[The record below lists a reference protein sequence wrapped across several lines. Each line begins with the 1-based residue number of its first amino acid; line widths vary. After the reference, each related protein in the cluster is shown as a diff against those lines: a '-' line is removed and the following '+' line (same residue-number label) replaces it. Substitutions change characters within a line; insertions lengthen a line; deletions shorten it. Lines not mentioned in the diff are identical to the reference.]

1 MKSLRRSLNNEK
13 NSGSPQPSPPLPISY
28 SGNSHALG
36 RPAEKV
42 APPQKVIK
50 ALTSH
55 QSTNPQELSYS
66 KGDFWYV
73 TGERDVWFEALNPL
87 TGSRG
92 LVPKIDFE
100 EFVKGGR
107 HPGGER
113 SVDHGRPNTPSHS
126 SVSQKDVRKAGPIFS
141 PPASADE
148 ARTQKNPVYAIV
160 QYDFR
165 AERPD
170 ELEAKKGEP
179 IVIMAQSNHEWFV
192 AKPIGRLGGPG
203 LIPVAFVEV
212 RDPKTGQ
219 LIEIEPNS
227 IPMVEEWKKKTA
239 EYKAAAIPL
248 GKLDI
253 APGQGVT
260 NSPYA
265 PAQTTRTSD
274 SYSSMSRTGSVSTT
288 LINPP
293 SGASSSSTTP
303 APTERSSKQP
313 PYVPVKNEMLPLGDL
328 MSMSVPSFHQENGV
342 YWFRLQVTFVPDDLT
357 ASAYTFGLY
366 RSYEDFYDF
375 QIALLDTFP
384 VEAGRSGSADG
395 RSTPE
400 RILPYMPGPVDYEID
415 DELTEY
421 RREELD
427 VYVKELLDLKSKGAG
442 FILRHELFRAFFAT
456 RHGDHFEK
464 VSRQDALGELEE
476 QLADVRLED
485 YGAPTNGMRSQSVT
499 SRHSQSP
506 NQYRHSPQAYQ
517 KHTVSKSMSSRGASP
532 LPPINTNPHHSS
544 RPDSSAYS
552 TSGRQSAAAH
562 YVSGGPSTANTSSSW
577 GMGAGGPPSTSTS
590 ATTPGTAPQSGPPP
604 YIKIKIYDRATDD
617 LIAIRVHLAVTFAE
631 LSDKVRARLGPGVT
645 MLRYRVSM
653 DSGEGYRELMDDKDL
668 KNWLRAEGQKL
679 VLYAEQ

>member
-1 MKSLRRSLNNEK
+1 MKSLRRSLNHEK
-13 NSGSPQPSPPLPISY
+13 NSSSPQPSPPLPVTY
-28 SGNSHALG
+28 SGKSHALG
-36 RPAEKV
+36 RPSEKV

-55 QSTNPQELSYS
+55 QSTTPQELSYN

-92 LVPKIDFE
+92 LVPKVDFE

-107 HPGGER
+107 HPAGQR
-113 SVDHGRPNTPSHS
+113 SVDHGRRNIPSHS
-126 SVSQKDVRKAGPIFS
+126 SESQRDIPKAGPILS

-148 ARTQKNPVYAIV
+148 ARTQKSSVYAIV

-212 RDPKTGQ
+212 RDPKTEQ
-219 LIEIEPNS
+219 VVEIEPNS
-227 IPMVEEWKKKTA
+227 IPMVEEWKKKIA

-253 APGQGVT
+253 APGQVVA

-274 SYSSMSRTGSVSTT
+274 SHSSISRTGSVSTT

-293 SGASSSSTTP
+293 SVASSSSITP
-303 APTERSSKQP
+303 APAERSSKQAT
-313 PYVPVKNEMLPLGDL
+313 YVPVKNEILPLGDL

-357 ASAYTFGLY
+357 ASVYTFGLY

-384 VEAGRSGSADG
+384 LEAGRSGSADG

-421 RREELD
+421 LREELD

-456 RHGDHFEK
+456 RHGDLFEK
-464 VSRQDALGELEE
+464 VSRHGALGELEE
-476 QLADVRLED
+476 QLADVKLDD
-485 YGAPTNGMRSQSVT
+485 YDASANGMRSQSVT
-499 SRHSQSP
+499 SRHSQSS

-517 KHTVSKSMSSRGASP
+517 QHTVSKSMSSRGPSP
-532 LPPINTNPHHSS
+532 LPPINTNPHPSS
-544 RPDSSAYS
+544 RPDSFAYPAS
-552 TSGRQSAAAH
+552 VGQSAAAH
-562 YVSGGPSTANTSSSW
+562 YVSGGPSTANTTSSW
-577 GMGAGGPPSTSTS
+577 GMGAGGPSNSTSV
-590 ATTPGTAPQSGPPP
+590 TTPSTAPQPGPPP

-617 LIAIRVHLAVTFAE
+617 LIAIRVHSAVTFAE

-653 DSGEGYRELMDDKDL
+653 DGGEGYRELMDDKDL
-668 KNWLRAEGQKL
+668 KSWLRTEGQKL

>member
-1 MKSLRRSLNNEK
+1 MKSLRRSLNHEK
-13 NSGSPQPSPPLPISY
+13 SNGSPQPSPPLPTSQAATP
-28 SGNSHALG
+28 HVLG
-36 RPAEKV
+36 RPSEKV

-50 ALTSH
+50 ALASH
-55 QSTNPQELSYS
+55 QSTNPSELSYN

-73 TGERDVWFEALNPL
+73 TGERGSWYEALNPL

-92 LVPKIDFE
+92 AVPKQDFE
-100 EFVKGGR
+100 EFVKGGK
-107 HPGGER
+107 HPAGAKSIDVG
-113 SVDHGRPNTPSHS
+113 SSRPNTPAHLQNSLPN
-126 SVSQKDVRKAGPIFS
+126 SVRSPGPGMVS
-141 PPASADE
+141 PPMSADS
-148 ARTQKNPVYAIV
+148 ARSSKSPVYAIV
-160 QYDFR
+160 QYDFQ

-219 LIEIEPNS
+219 PVSIEPNS

-239 EYKAAAIPL
+239 DYKAAAIPL
-248 GKLDI
+248 GRFDI
-253 APGQGVT
+253 GPGVT

-265 PAQTTRTSD
+265 PNPGSANASQTSLSRAGSTSATLVNPA
-274 SYSSMSRTGSVSTT
+274 TG
-288 LINPP
+288 
-293 SGASSSSTTP
+293 SSSTSATP
-303 APTERSSKQP
+303 APTERSSKRP
-313 PYVPVKNEMLPLGDL
+313 SYVPVKNEMLPPGDL
-328 MSMSVPSFHQENGV
+328 TSMSVLSFHQENGV
-342 YWFRLQVTFVPDDLT
+342 YWFRLNVNFVPDDPT
-357 ASAYTFGLY
+357 ASAYSFGLY

-384 VEAGRSGSADG
+384 YEAGRPGSGNG
-395 RSTPE
+395 RKTPE

-442 FILRHELFRAFFAT
+442 PVLRHELFRTFFAT

-464 VSRQDALGELEE
+464 ISREDAVEELQE
-476 QLADVRLED
+476 QLADAQLDPRQSEG
-485 YGAPTNGMRSQSVT
+485 YSPNAIRSQSAA
-499 SRHSQSP
+499 SHHSQTS

-517 KHTVSKSMSSRGASP
+517 GHAASRSVSSRGASP
-532 LPPINTNPHHSS
+532 LPHLETHSRS
-544 RPDSSAYS
+544 NSYGRP
-552 TSGRQSAAAH
+552 TSGRQSGAAH
-562 YVSGGPSTANTSSSW
+562 HVSGGPSTGGTASSW
-577 GMGAGGPPSTSTS
+577 GMNNGPPSAS
-590 ATTPGTAPQSGPPP
+590 AVPTTPGTAPQQSGPPP

-617 LIAIRVHLAVTFAE
+617 LIAIRVHSAVTYADLFE
-631 LSDKVRARLGPGVT
+631 KVRARLGPGVSV
-645 MLRYRVSM
+645 LRYRVSM
-653 DSGEGYRELMDDKDL
+653 DGQEGYRELRDDAEL
-668 KNWLRAEGQKL
+668 SGWLRTEGQKL

>member
-1 MKSLRRSLNNEK
+1 MNTILDGCS
-13 NSGSPQPSPPLPISY
+13 SPQPSPPLPISY

-36 RPAEKV
+36 RPSEKV

-50 ALTSH
+50 ALSSH
-55 QSTNPQELSYS
+55 QSTNPQELSYN
-66 KGDFWYV
+66 KGDFW
-73 TGERDVWFEALNPL
+73 
-87 TGSRG
+87 G
-92 LVPKIDFE
+92 LVPKVDFE

-107 HPGGER
+107 HPAGQR
-113 SVDHGRPNTPSHS
+113 SVDHGS
-126 SVSQKDVRKAGPIFS
+126 SESQRDTLQADPTLS

-148 ARTQKNPVYAIV
+148 ARTQKSSVYAIV

-179 IVIMAQSNHEWFV
+179 IVIMAQSNHEWCV
-192 AKPIGRLGGPG
+192 ICYQLLVMKAQSS
-203 LIPVAFVEV
+203 VQV
-212 RDPKTGQ
+212 RDPKTEQ
-219 LIEIEPNS
+219 VVEIEPNS
-227 IPMVEEWKKKTA
+227 IPMVEEWKKKIA

-253 APGQGVT
+253 APGQVVT

-274 SYSSMSRTGSVSTT
+274 SYISISRTGSVSTN

-293 SGASSSSTTP
+293 SVASSSSITP

-313 PYVPVKNEMLPLGDL
+313 TYVPVKNEILPLGDL

-384 VEAGRSGSADG
+384 LEAGRSGSADG

-421 RREELD
+421 LREELD

-442 FILRHELFRAFFAT
+442 FILRHELFRTFFAT
-456 RHGDHFEK
+456 RHGDLFEK
-464 VSRQDALGELEE
+464 VSRQGALGELEE
-476 QLADVRLED
+476 QLADVKLDD
-485 YGAPTNGMRSQSVT
+485 YGASTNGMRSQSVT
-499 SRHSQSP
+499 SRHSQSS

-517 KHTVSKSMSSRGASP
+517 QHTVSKSMSSRGPSP
-532 LPPINTNPHHSS
+532 LPPINTSPRPSS
-544 RPDSSAYS
+544 RPDSFAYPVS
-552 TSGRQSAAAH
+552 VRQSAAAH
-562 YVSGGPSTANTSSSW
+562 YVCGGPTTANTTSSW
-577 GMGAGGPPSTSTS
+577 GMGAGGPSTSTS
-590 ATTPGTAPQSGPPP
+590 VTTPSTAPQPSPPP

-617 LIAIRVHLAVTFAE
+617 LIAIRVHSAVTFAE

-645 MLRYRVSM
+645 MLRYRISM
-653 DSGEGYRELMDDKDL
+653 DGGEGYRELMDDKDL
-668 KNWLRAEGQKL
+668 KSWLRTEGQKL